1 MSMKCITCDK
11 QDTEHS
17 KKLWQLHQK
26 KKLCVFCNEDSSQH
40 SERLWEIHEEV
51 VPKNTKLAPML
62 LGRGPRVLA
71 KIVKWN
77 TVKTNGKDSPYHVEY
92 VPIYMHCGEC
102 GTSLGNAEEMLADVL
117 DKICLQCFCDITEQE
132 YKWNESPRV

>member
-1 MSMKCITCDK
+1 MSMKCKTCDK

-17 KKLWQLHQK
+17 ARSFGNYTRK
-26 KKLCVFCNEDSSQH
+26 KKLCMSCNEDSSQH

-77 TVKTNGKDSPYHVEY
+77 TVKTNGKDSPYHV
-92 VPIYMHCGEC
+92 
-102 GTSLGNAEEMLADVL
+102 
-117 DKICLQCFCDITEQE
+117 DIRSNLHAL
-132 YKWNESPRV
+132 W

>member
-26 KKLCVFCNEDSSQH
+26 KRLCLFCNEDSSQH
-40 SERLWEIHEEV
+40 SEKLWEIHQEV

-71 KIVKWN
+71 KIVEWN
-77 TVKTNGKDSPYHVEY
+77 TVETMGKIPH
-92 VPIYMHCGEC
+92 
-102 GTSLGNAEEMLADVL
+102 T
-117 DKICLQCFCDITEQE
+117 T
-132 YKWNESPRV
+132 